1 MWILFC
7 DGLSDDE
14 FVCSYLCILNFISL
28 SIDFFFCFFGLVLVL
43 VWFGSLPF
51 PYLLVFMMVFF
62 LSRSGSILS
71 IRHIYT
77 RAYYT

>member
-1 MWILFC
+1 MMVFLMMSLCAAISAFLIL
-7 DGLSDDE
+7 
-14 FVCSYLCILNFISL
+14 YPSL
-28 SIDFFFCFFGLVLVL
+28 SIFFFCFFGLVLVL

-77 RAYYT
+77 RAHYT

>member
-1 MWILFC
+1 MMVFLMMSLCAAISAFLIL
-7 DGLSDDE
+7 
-14 FVCSYLCILNFISL
+14 YPSL
-28 SIDFFFCFFGLVLVL
+28 SIFFFCFFGLVLVL